1 MTERAAGVMADN
13 EGERA
18 DRPADGRSGWIGRV
32 TGSVRFRVTALATVA
47 VLGVLTVAA
56 HGVVRAQERLLTESI
71 DESLM
76 QAVDRLTDSVRAGDM
91 QAAVFSGLGDDDAAA
106 QIVDDDGHVIDATP
120 NVAGRDPIAD
130 LPVGRSSA
138 LRTSDDLPHDDAR
151 FRIASRRVDGSEGP
165 VTVHVAASLDDV
177 LESTTVLGR
186 SLAVGIPVVVLLLA
200 LVVWMLVGRT
210 LRSVE
215 RIRAEVA
222 EISGSDLHR
231 RVPAPPRDDEIARL
245 ARTMNSMLD
254 RVEDAADRQQ
264 RFVADASHELRSP
277 LTRMRAELEVDLAHP
292 SRADPIATHRSVL
305 EEATGLQRLVE
316 DLLQLARTDS
326 SRMSLP
332 DEVVDLDDLVLAQAS
347 VVRESSGVRVDST
360 GVSAAQV
367 RGDAGQLARAV
378 ANLSDNATRHAASS
392 VTLTVGERDDRAV
405 VTVGDDGPGIPA
417 DERERVFERFAR
429 LDEARQRDA
438 GGAGLGLAIAREI
451 ARRHGGTLTVA
462 DSERPGAVFVLT
474 LPLHRPEV

>member
-1 MTERAAGVMADN
+1 
-13 EGERA
+13 
-18 DRPADGRSGWIGRV
+18 
-32 TGSVRFRVTALATVA
+32 VA

-56 HGVVRAQERLLTESI
+56 VGVVTAQERLLTERI
-71 DESLM
+71 DESVT
-76 QAVDRLTDSVRAGDM
+76 QAADRLAESVRAGDL
-91 QAAVFSGLGDDDAAA
+91 QAAVPSGLGDDDAAA
-106 QIVDDDGHVIDATP
+106 QIVGDDGEVIDATP
-120 NVAGRDPIAD
+120 NIAGRDPIAD
-130 LPVGRSSA
+130 LPPGRSTS
-138 LRTSDDLPHDDAR
+138 LRTSGDLPHDDAP
-151 FRIASRRVDGSEGP
+151 FRIASRRVDGPDGA
-165 VTVHVAASLDDV
+165 VTIHVAASLDDV

-186 SLAVGIPVVVLLLA
+186 SLAVGIPAVVLFLA

-210 LRSVE
+210 LQSVE

-277 LTRMRAELEVDLAHP
+277 LTRMRTELEVDLAHP

-326 SRMSLP
+326 DRMPLP
-332 DEVVDLDDLVLAQAS
+332 DEVVDLDDVVLAEARR
-347 VVRESSGVRVDST
+347 VREAGDVEVDTT
-360 GVSAAQV
+360 GVAAAQV
-367 RGDAGQLARAV
+367 RGDVRQLARAV
-378 ANLSDNATRHAASS
+378 ANLADNAARHAATS
-392 VTLTVGERDDRAV
+392 VTLTVGERDGRAV

-417 DERERVFERFAR
+417 EEHERVFERFAR
-429 LDEARQRDA
+429 LDESRQRDA
-438 GGAGLGLAIAREI
+438 GGTGLGLAIAREI

-462 DSERPGAVFVLT
+462 DSDRPGAVFVLS
-474 LPLHRPEV
+474 LPLHRPEG